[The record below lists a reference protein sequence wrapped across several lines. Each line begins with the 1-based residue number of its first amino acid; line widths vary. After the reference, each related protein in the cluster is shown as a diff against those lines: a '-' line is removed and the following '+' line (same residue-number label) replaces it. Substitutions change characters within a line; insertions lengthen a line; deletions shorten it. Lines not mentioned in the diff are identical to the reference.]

1 MSKPITVTIPALS
14 SSSAV
19 YTIQS
24 GGGGGGGSAGTYG
37 GGYPGGSASTHVHIQ
52 PNTTPNLSYSYTTN
66 GAWQN
71 ALSGTSLVV
80 QSDAEIKGNLI
91 VDGKDV
97 MKLLDKIEER
107 LAILHPNTE
116 LEERWEE
123 LKELSKRYRELEA
136 EIIEKEKV
144 WAILQK

>member
-24 GGGGGGGSAGTYG
+24 GGGGSGGSAGTYA

-97 MKLLDKIEER
+97 MKLLNKIEER